1 MKKLLPYF
9 KPYRVQ
15 SILGPLFKLLE
26 ATFELLVPV
35 IVSLIIDRG
44 LGERA
49 ADLTYPDADKGYI
62 VRMCLVLGAFGA
74 IGLLCAVTAQYFA
87 AKAATG
93 VSSEVRRALFSKL
106 QSLSYSDLD
115 RLGTS
120 KMLTRM
126 TGDVNQLQSGINM
139 ALRLFLRSPF
149 IVFGAMIMAFT
160 IDVPS
165 AGIFAGVI
173 VLLAIAVFTVMLVCM
188 PLYKRSQA
196 KLDKVTLSARENLTG
211 ARVLRAFCKEE
222 DERRLFSERN
232 GELTQSQKFVGRI
245 SALMNP
251 LTYVIL
257 NAAVIALL
265 YAGAIRVNAGNL
277 SQGNVIAL
285 YNLMTQILVELIKLA
300 NLIVTVSKAAACGS
314 RIESVLQMESSLEL
328 FDDSSEKDG
337 GRVET
342 IAKTSTTATSAESG
356 KTPGETAEGARPFV
370 EFDHVS
376 MRYKGG
382 GENALTDI
390 DFSIKRGETVGVIG
404 GTGSGKTTLVNL
416 VPHFYD
422 VTEGSVK
429 VAGKDVRRYDPEKL
443 RGRIGVVPQ
452 RAVLFKG
459 TIRDNL
465 RWGNPAATDEELLE
479 AARIAQAEQVIKD
492 KGGLDAAVEQ
502 GGRNF
507 SGGQRQ
513 RLTIARALV
522 RRPEILILDDSAS
535 ALDYATDAA
544 LRHAL
549 ASLDYAPA
557 VFVVSQRTSAMR
569 GADKIVVL
577 DEGRAV
583 GIGTHEQ
590 LLETC
595 PVYREIYESQYQ
607 SEDGEAAV

>member
-120 KMLTRM
+120 TMLTRM

-314 RIESVLQMESSLEL
+314 RIEGVLQMESSLEL

>member
-120 KMLTRM
+120 TMLTRM

-356 KTPGETAEGARPFV
+356 KTPGETAEGARPIV

-376 MRYKGG
+376 MRYKEG
-382 GENALTDI
+382 GENALTNS

-459 TIRDNL
+459 TILDNL

>member
-49 ADLTYPDADKGYI
+49 ADLTYPYADKGYI

-120 KMLTRM
+120 TMLTRM

-356 KTPGETAEGARPFV
+356 KTPGETAEDRPFV

-390 DFSIKRGETVGVIG
+390 DFSMKRGETVGVIG

-465 RWGNPAATDEELLE
+465 RWGNAAATDEELLE

>member
-1 MKKLLPYF
+1 MKKLLPFF
-9 KPYRVQ
+9 KPYKVQ
-15 SILGPLFKLLE
+15 SVLGPLFKLLE

-35 IVSLIIDRG
+35 IGSLILDRG

-49 ADLTYPDADKGYI
+49 ADFTYPDANRGYI
-62 VRMCLVLGAFGA
+62 VRMSLVLVAFGVV
-74 IGLLCAVTAQYFA
+74 GLVCAVTAQYFA
-87 AKAATG
+87 AKAAAG
-93 VSSEVRRALFSKL
+93 VSAEVRGALFSKL

-115 RLGTS
+115 GLGTAT
-120 KMLTRM
+120 MLTRM

-149 IVFGAMIMAFT
+149 IVFGAMIVAFT

-165 AGIFAGVI
+165 AGVFAG
-173 VLLAIAVFTVMLVCM
+173 AIALLSVAVFAVMLVCM
-188 PLYKRSQA
+188 PLYKRSQE
-196 KLDKVTLSARENLTG
+196 KLDAVTLSARENLAG

-232 GELTQSQKFVGRI
+232 GALTASQKFVGRLG
-245 SALMNP
+245 ALTNP

-257 NAAVIALL
+257 NLAVILLLRVGAL
-265 YAGAIRVNAGNL
+265 RVDSDRL
-277 SQGNVIAL
+277 TQGNVIAL

-300 NLIVTVSKAAACGS
+300 NLIVTVSRAAACGS
-314 RIESVLQMESSLEL
+314 RIESVLSMNSSLEL
-328 FDDSSEKDG
+328 FPEGGKEG

-342 IAKTSTTATSAESG
+342 NAVETTASEE
-356 KTPGETAEGARPFV
+356 PPLVR
-370 EFDHVS
+370 FDGVS

-382 GENALTDI
+382 GANALTDI
-390 DFSIKRGETVGVIG
+390 SFTVKRGETVGVIG

-422 VTEGSVK
+422 VTEGSVR
-429 VAGKDVRRYDPEKL
+429 VDGKDVRTYDPETL
-443 RGRIGVVPQ
+443 RARIGVVPQ

-459 TIRDNL
+459 SIRENL
-465 RWGNPAATDEELLE
+465 RWGKGDATDEELMA
-479 AARIAQAEQVIKD
+479 AARVAQAEQVILG
-492 KGGLDAAVEQ
+492 KGGLGAGVEQ

-522 RRPEILILDDSAS
+522 RKPEILILDDSAS

-549 ASLDYAPA
+549 ASLPDAPA
-557 VFVVSQRTSAMR
+557 VFVVSQRTSAVR

-590 LLETC
+590 LLQTC
-595 PVYREIYESQYQ
+595 PVYKEIYDSQYKD
-607 SEDGEAAV
+607 DGEGAAS

>member
-1 MKKLLPYF
+1 M
-9 KPYRVQ
+9 
-15 SILGPLFKLLE
+15 
-26 ATFELLVPV
+26 
-35 IVSLIIDRG
+35 
-44 LGERA
+44 
-49 ADLTYPDADKGYI
+49 
-62 VRMCLVLGAFGA
+62 
-74 IGLLCAVTAQYFA
+74 
-87 AKAATG
+87 
-93 VSSEVRRALFSKL
+93 
-106 QSLSYSDLD
+106 
-115 RLGTS
+115 
-120 KMLTRM
+120 
-126 TGDVNQLQSGINM
+126 
-139 ALRLFLRSPF
+139 
-149 IVFGAMIMAFT
+149 
-160 IDVPS
+160 
-165 AGIFAGVI
+165 
-173 VLLAIAVFTVMLVCM
+173 
-188 PLYKRSQA
+188 
-196 KLDKVTLSARENLTG
+196 
-211 ARVLRAFCKEE
+211 
-222 DERRLFSERN
+222 
-232 GELTQSQKFVGRI
+232 TQSQKFVGRI

-356 KTPGETAEGARPFV
+356 KTPGETAEDRPFV

-390 DFSIKRGETVGVIG
+390 DFSMKRGETVGVIG

-465 RWGNPAATDEELLE
+465 RWGNAAATDEELLE